1 MNTLGELPTA
11 EELEQLAEILL
22 NEYAI
27 TSQSN
32 PLKDE
37 LIIAI
42 GTIYE
47 CISLRN
53 GIEHV
58 IDTCSDQKT
67 VDYLRELIEKTGQHY
82 IIVGDI
88 EAEE

>member
-1 MNTLGELPTA
+1 MDALGELPTK

-22 NEYAI
+22 NEYNI

-32 PLKDE
+32 PVKDE
-37 LIIAI
+37 LMIAI

-47 CISLRN
+47 CISLRK

-58 IDTCSDQKT
+58 IETCTDKKT
-67 VDYLRELIEKTGQHY
+67 VDYLRGLIEKTSRHY
-82 IIVGDI
+82 IIVGDT
-88 EAEE
+88 ETEE

>member
-1 MNTLGELPTA
+1 MDTLGELPTI

-27 TSQSN
+27 ANQSN

-37 LIIAI
+37 LMIAI

-58 IDTCSDQKT
+58 IETCTDQKA
-67 VDYLRELIEKTGQHY
+67 VDYLKGLIEKTNQHY
-82 IIVGDI
+82 IIIGDT